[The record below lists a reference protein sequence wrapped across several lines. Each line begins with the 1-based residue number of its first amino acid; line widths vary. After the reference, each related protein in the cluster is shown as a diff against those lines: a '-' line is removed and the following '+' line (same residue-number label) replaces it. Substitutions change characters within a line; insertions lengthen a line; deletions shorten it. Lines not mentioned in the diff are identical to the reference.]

1 MFHSVWKWLKIS
13 PLLER
18 KSSPRSSKYTF
29 ILHWFLH
36 IHELRHFETIFNNC
50 TLVCFWKVDNLKAS
64 FRYIFQVLSLWV
76 EKLIQSKNHQEVS
89 KPRDSLLHKRWSSYA
104 SKAVVKEEE
113 EARVGGVR
121 DGGVSEVRQPLLLK
135 EEKRLRPLPSSFP
148 SALSTFV
155 FLLAST
161 LQSSVGRGRNQVDIP
176 KKYHNHRLLSS

>member
-1 MFHSVWKWLKIS
+1 MS

-18 KSSPRSSKYTF
+18 KSSPRSSKYTYIVQSL

-64 FRYIFQVLSLWV
+64 FSALHLSEW
-76 EKLIQSKNHQEVS
+76 K
-89 KPRDSLLHKRWSSYA
+89 RDSLLHNRWSS

-113 EARVGGVR
+113 EAWC
-121 DGGVSEVRQPLLLK
+121 SWWWCFWSKATLLKLK
-135 EEKRLRPLPSSFP
+135 EEKRLRSPSLPSSFP

-161 LQSSVGRGRNQVDIP
+161 LQSSVGRGRNQVDLP
-176 KKYHNHRLLSS
+176 KKYHNHRLLSRVLN

>member
-1 MFHSVWKWLKIS
+1 MTKK
-13 PLLER
+13 
-18 KSSPRSSKYTF
+18 
-29 ILHWFLH
+29 
-36 IHELRHFETIFNNC
+36 
-50 TLVCFWKVDNLKAS
+50 NLKTLRS
-64 FRYIFQVLSLWV
+64 VGPSGL
-76 EKLIQSKNHQEVS
+76 
-89 KPRDSLLHKRWSSYA
+89 PRAALDKRWSSYA

-161 LQSSVGRGRNQVDIP
+161 LQSSVGRGRNQVDLP
-176 KKYHNHRLLSS
+176 KKYHNHRLLSRVLN